1 MVSGVVG
8 IHLVTTVVRC
18 GTVCRI
24 VRVQRISTIAA
35 RVVLRRT
42 LSACLSHVLTSF
54 IVAYLIRVSLHD
66 NHDLVAYRNYTMDIY
81 CID

>member
-8 IHLVTTVVRC
+8 VHLVATVVRC
-18 GTVCRI
+18 GTVCRV
-24 VRVQRISTIAA
+24 VRVQRVGAIAVG
-35 RVVLRRT
+35 VVLRRT

-54 IVAYLIRVSLHD
+54 IVAYLIRDSLHD
-66 NHDLVAYRNYTMDIY
+66 NHYMGAYRDYTMGIF